1 MYDCQNILF
10 KAGLT
15 FSFYVKVTRPDGKPV
30 IDKLNSVKV
39 SVSYGIAD
47 NQKTDLTCVLN
58 DKGMAFVSVT
68 VPLSALSLNFEVI
81 NFILYI
87 MSF

>member
-1 MYDCQNILF
+1 MF
-10 KAGLT
+10 PFHAGLP
-15 FSFYVKVTRPDGKPV
+15 FRFYVKVTRPDGKPV

-47 NQKTDLTCVLN
+47 NQKTDLICVLD

-68 VPLSALSLNFEVI
+68 VPLSALYLDIDVI
-81 NFILYI
+81 YFILYFI
-87 MSF
+87 TF